1 MGKHGRDFA
10 WGAAFRRQLQKEER
24 GCGTVEKYR
33 RDVRAF
39 AAWLGERPV
48 TRETTAAWRDALLR
62 EGYAPATIN
71 SMLAAV
77 NHFFRFMGWEDCRV
91 KALRLQRRMFRPAE
105 QELNR
110 EEYGRLVAAA
120 REQGRERL
128 GLLLETICAT
138 GIRVSEVAYITVEA
152 AEKGRTDVSLKGK
165 IRTILLPNQLC
176 RKLLKY
182 ARRKKIVSG
191 EIFLTRNGTGLSR
204 KQIWAEMKKL
214 CQAAGVGPEKV
225 FPHNLRH
232 LFARSFYRA
241 CRDVLQLADVLGHSS
256 VETTRIYLISTG
268 MELARRMD
276 RLGLVFSG

>member
-1 MGKHGRDFA
+1 MGKHSRDFA

-24 GCGTVEKYR
+24 GCGTVEKYL

-48 TRETTAAWRDALLR
+48 TRETAAAWRETLLR

-105 QELNR
+105 QELSR
-110 EEYGRLVAAA
+110 EEYGRLVATAQ
-120 REQGRERL
+120 EQGRERL

-214 CQAAGVGPEKV
+214 CQAAGVAPEKV

-241 CRDVLQLADVLGHSS
+241 CRDVVKLADVLGHSS
-256 VETTRIYLISTG
+256 VETTRIYLLTTG
-268 MELARRMD
+268 EEHAREME
-276 RLGLVFSG
+276 RLRLIC

>member
-24 GCGTVEKYR
+24 GCGTVEKYL

-39 AAWLGERPV
+39 AAWLEERPV
-48 TRETTAAWRDALLR
+48 TRETAAAWKETLLR

-105 QELNR
+105 QELSR
-110 EEYGRLVAAA
+110 EEYGRLVATA

-214 CQAAGVGPEKV
+214 CQAAGVAPEKV

-241 CRDVLQLADVLGHSS
+241 CRDVVKLADVLGHSS
-256 VETTRIYLISTG
+256 VETTRIYLLTTG
-268 MELARRMD
+268 EEHAREME
-276 RLGLVFSG
+276 RLRLIC

>member
-1 MGKHGRDFA
+1 MGKHSRDFA

-24 GCGTVEKYR
+24 GCGTVEKYL

-105 QELNR
+105 QELSR

-241 CRDVLQLADVLGHSS
+241 CRDVVKLADVLGHSS
-256 VETTRIYLISTG
+256 VETTRIYLLTTG
-268 MELARRMD
+268 EEHAREME
-276 RLGLVFSG
+276 RLRLIC

>member
-24 GCGTVEKYR
+24 GCGTVEKYL

-214 CQAAGVGPEKV
+214 CQAAGVAPEKV

-241 CRDVLQLADVLGHSS
+241 CRDVVKLADVLGHSS
-256 VETTRIYLISTG
+256 VETTRIYLLTTG
-268 MELARRMD
+268 EEHAREME
-276 RLGLVFSG
+276 RLRLIC